1 MMKRTGAFLLTLSVI
16 VTFLLVSVGGSS
28 AATRIDYSFGQGGLV
43 IGDSGMGD
51 DEPLALA
58 IQDDGRIVVAGY
70 AGNGAVKVLTVARY
84 LADGTVDGDFAV
96 NGVFTLSVGTGD
108 TVAHGLVLQK
118 DGGVV
123 VSGSA
128 YDGRSI
134 MVVLRLTSDGYPDKA
149 FADDGQ
155 LLIPCDEG
163 EIKTSAVAAAVDGS
177 VVVAGTVISGGIVS
191 QSWFSRLDSFGQVD
205 DSFGVEGKVVLAQP
219 DAMEIRG
226 LSFAAADEL
235 ILAGGAI
242 TQDGATR
249 AALLALK
256 RDGTVAG
263 TFGEGGRSFVPVF
276 GVESRINDLLI
287 TADDKIMVA
296 GYVNDGSSP
305 NAFLAEL
312 AIDGS
317 AAADF
322 GTGGVLLGGLAD
334 ENSAN
339 GLTVLADGSILAT
352 GYALMESGRELIVLT
367 VPPEDVESAPAASM
381 DSEDLLSDSH
391 QSLTATPVLQGISG
405 DDVGNAAAVAPTGQ
419 VIVAGFAVNG
429 NDRNLILLRLA
440 DDDPSK
446 SETTADEDLG
456 EITSGYHIVTEPV
469 TDITRVSA
477 VSGGTITEIETLS
490 CTDSCTA
497 ECEEVEDET
506 CLETCLAACVP
517 KPTVTL
523 RGVCY
528 SVKRNPQHEEEEE
541 DVPTDDS
548 DTTTDIHIFPQDGS
562 VFDDIRRSGC
572 SEDGSG
578 TGSYASTI
586 DEITPGLTY
595 YVRAYAVLSDDT
607 VIYGNEVSF
616 KSNDACFIAT
626 AAYGSLLAEKV
637 IILREFRDRYLMA
650 SRLGQRLVG
659 TYYRYSPA
667 IAATVEEHPGLKA
680 VVRIVLLPV
689 IALALLLLKTT
700 ATVKLLLAGGAG
712 LLLVALIYFK
722 KLQVAMRMTS
732 VKRTLAAPAGNHKES
747 GFTLIELLVVL
758 VIIGILAGY
767 IGPKIM
773 GHPEEAK
780 RTKAVL
786 QIQSLETALKMYKLD
801 NGMYPT
807 TEQGLQSLVEPPA
820 AGKLAPKWREGGY
833 LDKNKIPL
841 DPWGNSFVFLSPGV
855 NGDFD
860 LSSYGADGEAGGER
874 DAKDVNNWEIE

>member
-1 MMKRTGAFLLTLSVI
+1 MKSTGAFLPTLSVI
-16 VTFLLVSVGGSS
+16 VTFLLLSVGGSP
-28 AATRIDYSFGQGGLV
+28 AATRIDSSFGREGLV
-43 IGDSGMGD
+43 VGDSGMGD
-51 DEPLALA
+51 DEALALA

-70 AGNGAVKVLTVARY
+70 AGNGAVKVLSVARY

-108 TVAHGLVLQK
+108 TVAHSLALQK

-128 YDGRSI
+128 YDGRSM
-134 MVVLRLTSDGYPDKA
+134 MVVLRLTSEGYPDKA
-149 FADDGQ
+149 FAADGQ
-155 LLIPCDEG
+155 LLLPLDEG
-163 EIKTSAVAAAVDGS
+163 EIKTSAVAAAADGT
-177 VVVAGTVISGGIVS
+177 VVVAGTVVNGGIVS

-205 DSFGVEGKVVLAQP
+205 AGFGVEGKVVLAQP
-219 DAMEIRG
+219 DSVEIRG
-226 LSFAAADEL
+226 LTFAAADDL

-242 TQDGATR
+242 TQYGATR
-249 AALLALK
+249 AALLALQ

-276 GVESRINDLLI
+276 GVESRVNDLLV
-287 TADDKIMVA
+287 TADGKIMVA
-296 GYVNDGSSP
+296 GYVHDGSSP

-312 AIDGS
+312 AMDGS
-317 AAADF
+317 ASADF
-322 GTGGVLLGGLAD
+322 GTGGVLLGGLLD
-334 ENSAN
+334 ENAAN
-339 GLTVLADGSILAT
+339 GLTVLTDGSILAT
-352 GYALMESGRELIVLT
+352 GYASMATGTELIVLT
-367 VPPEDVESAPAASM
+367 VPPEAEEDESV
-381 DSEDLLSDSH
+381 DSTDSGDLSNSQQTLVS
-391 QSLTATPVLQGISG
+391 TPVLQGISG
-405 DDVGNAAAVAPTGQ
+405 DDVGNAVAVAPTGQ
-419 VIVAGFAVNG
+419 VIVAGFAITG
-429 NDRNLILLRLA
+429 NDRNLILLQLA
-440 DDDPSK
+440 DDDPGK
-446 SETTADEDLG
+446 SATTADEEPG
-456 EITSGYHIVTEPV
+456 EIASGYHILTDPV

-477 VSGGTITEIETLS
+477 VSGGAITDTETLS
-490 CTDSCTA
+490 CEDSCAA
-497 ECEEVEDET
+497 ECEDVEEDT

-528 SVKRNPQHEEEEE
+528 SVERNPQHEEEDE
-541 DVPTDDS
+541 DVTTDDG
-548 DTTTDIHIFPQDGS
+548 DATTEIHIFPQDGS

-572 SEDGSG
+572 TEDGSG
-578 TGSYASTI
+578 TGTFASTL

-616 KSNDACFIAT
+616 KTNDACFIAT
-626 AAYGSLLAEKV
+626 AAYGSLLADEV
-637 IILREFRDRYLMA
+637 AVLREFRDRYLMS
-650 SRLGQRLVG
+650 SRLGQRLVA
-659 TYYRYSPA
+659 TYYRHSPA
-667 IAATVEEHPGLKA
+667 IAASVEEHRGLKA
-680 VVRIVLLPV
+680 AVRIALLPV

-700 ATVKLLLAGGAG
+700 ATVKLLLVGGTG
-712 LLLVALIYFK
+712 MLVVALKYFT
-722 KLQVAMRMTS
+722 KLQAGMRMIRA
-732 VKRTLAAPAGNHKES
+732 KRTLAIPAADRKEA

-786 QIQSLETALKMYKLD
+786 QIQALETALKMYKLD

-874 DAKDVNNWEIE
+874 DAKDINNWEIE